1 MKYELKDT
9 IEWMLSD
16 DFRLRMKAE
25 YWQLI
30 IRMDML
36 KKLVKKARYQENKN
50 IVDEK
55 LIGSLAYQYGAMNI
69 YRLLLEDRNSL
80 LGIDLEN
87 DGIVFEDLATE
98 Y

>member
-9 IEWMLSD
+9 IDWMLSD
-16 DFRLRMKAE
+16 DFRLRIKAE

-36 KKLVKKARYQENKN
+36 KKFVKKARYQENKN
-50 IVDEK
+50 NVDYK
-55 LIGSLAYQYGAMNI
+55 LIGLLASQYDAMNI
-69 YRLLLEDRNSL
+69 YRLLLEGRSSL
-80 LGIDLEN
+80 IGIDLEN

-98 Y
+98 N

>member
-1 MKYELKDT
+1 MKYALKDT
-9 IEWMLSD
+9 IDWMLSD

-36 KKLVKKARYQENKN
+36 KKFVKKARYQENKN
-50 IVDEK
+50 NVDDR
-55 LIGSLAYQYGAMNI
+55 LICLLASQYGAMNI
-69 YRLLLEDRNSL
+69 YRLLLEDRSSL
-80 LGIDLEN
+80 IGIDLEN

-98 Y
+98 D

>member
-9 IEWMLSD
+9 IDWMLSD
-16 DFRLRMKAE
+16 DFRLRIKAE

-36 KKLVKKARYQENKN
+36 KKFVKKARYQENKN
-50 IVDEK
+50 NVDDK
-55 LIGSLAYQYGAMNI
+55 LIDLLASQYGAMNI
-69 YRLLLEDRNSL
+69 YRLLLEGRNSL
-80 LGIDLEN
+80 IGIDLEN

-98 Y
+98 D